1 MSKYHLKCTKCGFVT
16 PTFLIWFQQNQKCPK
31 CGSKRSEVVYD
42 TNYSQLN
49 ELIRHQPE
57 SFWHY
62 FDFLPLENEQN
73 RISCGEGVTPIE
85 SWDFLSDYAR
95 EKHGI
100 DCKVFVYRNDL
111 NGGTGTFKD
120 VAGALAAALFKENG
134 ITQYTAAST
143 GNTATAYAK
152 YLALAGV
159 KFTVFVPENMTK
171 DSEAEIVSYGQTV
184 VRSSGDYAQAKVEA
198 AQFSEEN
205 GILIST
211 GNIDPIRVEAKR
223 TMVFEFL
230 RQLGKMPDVYI
241 QAISGGTGP
250 IAIDKGIRELKP
262 YFPQLKNPKMLMIQQ
277 DLCDPMVQAWESAK
291 AQNFPEGYE
300 KHYPVIDHPQTSV
313 SILSTGNPAMYPIV
327 APIVQQTNGDFL
339 RVKENDLADFAKMVH
354 CEKKIYLGPASLVC
368 LAGFFEALR
377 QHKIENGQTVLVNTG
392 EGALRA
398 KTFVN
403 SVF

>member
-1 MSKYHLKCTKCGFVT
+1 MSKYHLKCSKCGFIT
-16 PTFLIWFQQNQKCPK
+16 PTFLIWFQQNQQCPK
-31 CGSKRSEVVYD
+31 CGSKRSEAVYNTD
-42 TNYSQLN
+42 YAPLN

-62 FDFLPLENEQN
+62 FDFLPLENHQN
-73 RISCGEGVTPIE
+73 RISCGEGTAPIE
-85 SWDFLSDYAR
+85 FWEFLSDYAR

-184 VRSSGDYAQAKVEA
+184 VRSFGDYAQAKVEA
-198 AQFSEEN
+198 AQFSEKN

-230 RQLGKMPDVYI
+230 RRLEKMPDVYI

-262 YFPQLKNPKMLMIQQ
+262 YFPQLKTPKMLMIQQ

-291 AQNFPEGYE
+291 AQNFPEGFE
-300 KHYPVIDHPQTSV
+300 NHYPVIENPQTSV
-313 SILSTGNPAMYPIV
+313 SILSTGNPAMYPVV
-327 APIVQQTNGDFL
+327 APIVRQTDGDFL
-339 RVKENDLADFAKMVH
+339 RVRENDLADFAKMVYH
-354 CEKKIYLGPASLVC
+354 EKKIYLGPASLVC

-398 KTFVN
+398 TNFVN